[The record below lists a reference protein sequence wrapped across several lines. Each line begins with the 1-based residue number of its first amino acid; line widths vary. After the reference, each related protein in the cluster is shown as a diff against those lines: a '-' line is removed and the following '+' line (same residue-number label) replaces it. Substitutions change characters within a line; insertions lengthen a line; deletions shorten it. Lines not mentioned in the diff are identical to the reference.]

1 MSFLL
6 KVSVIIALS
15 SCSIAMMQYNAPTD
29 EDVEELEEF
38 NGFPSIKA
46 PTFPK
51 LWFENQ
57 MTIIA
62 LEVETRVRTFENYWK
77 NKWNM
82 KIIEM
87 IRLYRRCACK
97 LCQKL
102 ADDLEN
108 EHLKKNVDMKKK

>member
-29 EDVEELEEF
+29 EDIEEVEGF
-38 NGFPSIKA
+38 SGFPSIKA

-57 MTIIA
+57 MTINWMKTLHNRSSIG
-62 LEVETRVRTFENYWK
+62 NKSKNIWK
-77 NKWNM
+77 
-82 KIIEM
+82 
-87 IRLYRRCACK
+87 
-97 LCQKL
+97 
-102 ADDLEN
+102 
-108 EHLKKNVDMKKK
+108 HLIY